1 MNAHARIPIPSSVTA
16 TLAARAVVV
25 SLHIRQWSG
34 RRYDR
39 EITDEVNS
47 EHGAQD
53 DAARVNKLLL
63 PKKALQPIQTIVSA
77 TRTEFDKRTLP
88 WIDKGGRIMD
98 AAALMS
104 NDRWLSIQKAKFTEA
119 VDTFIASYPEL
130 VRSAPERMSGL
141 FKDQDYPSVETLR
154 GRYTMEVRKLP
165 VPTPDDFRVAMSDA
179 QADVIRADIEHQ
191 VREGAAP
198 AVRDVYRR
206 VADVAG
212 RMAERLTAYRPAAR
226 KGEQT
231 EGAFRDSLVL
241 NVRDL
246 IDVLPMLNITGDP
259 ELTAMVDRLRPLAAW
274 DAQVLRENEAVR
286 KDVAAEA
293 KKILDSVS
301 DFLA

>member
-191 VREGAAP
+191 VREGAAT